1 MIDEMTRV
9 PGRYLFTSPAIHLMP
24 ERIKALRERA
34 AAAGTNPVIREVHSK
49 ALLGGIG
56 GNVRRQLADAPD
68 LHADDVH
75 VILLAMHEG
84 MMNADLLAYWGWRLM
99 IDEVPNVLCSGVF
112 RIRVTCE
119 AMAALFYDLD
129 EVVEGWWR

>member
-1 MIDEMTRV
+1 MKIEVLTGRPGAGKTSEMIDEMTRV

-24 ERIKALRERA
+24 ERIRALRERA
-34 AAAGTNPVIREVHSK
+34 ATAGTNPVIREVHSK

-68 LHADDVH
+68 LHADDGH

-84 MMNADLLAYWGWRLM
+84 MMNADYWPTGAGA
-99 IDEVPNVLCSGVF
+99 S
-112 RIRVTCE
+112 
-119 AMAALFYDLD
+119 
-129 EVVEGWWR
+129 